1 MKLIPRGQYLQLNT
15 PGIGKDVV
23 FAPNVQEHAK
33 VLMKAANRGYYYPLM
48 AIKQLNALATG
59 LTGKHNVFIPNVID
73 FKANSFHKV
82 VVFVPGIAATVEKRS
97 DKMLVITDLTLSSE
111 YESIAKANKEN
122 PGVYSVSRASGE
134 DINVKYRNNGRIMSK
149 GGRQVVIADTNY
161 KRAIDAAQEAVN
173 RLDTMF
179 SSNAALKKDFDLFY
193 SPLGGKL
200 NGMRN
205 YNPIKVNQ
213 TFGFAGLLAD
223 AIEQSNNKKGIE
235 WTSERGGSVVL
246 TQALMTLAAK
256 CVRFTGQDHIVKMCW
271 ATSSPRPAYDAIMD
285 LDMIPDK
292 NLFNSNSHI
301 RASLGA
307 FKGNLERVRREGD
320 PYNYRDLLK
329 STGNGGMAFNTLA
342 GAGVLVAGTALA
354 GMPTGA
360 IGVAGLVTGAVGGIQ
375 FAYSKF
381 KERNLRR

>member
-111 YESIAKANKEN
+111 YESIAKGNQQK
-122 PGVYSVSRASGE
+122 PGVYSVSRTRGGKIESE
-134 DINVKYRNNGRIMSK
+134 FRNNGRILSK
-149 GGRQVVIADTNY
+149 DDRNVVIANTNY
-161 KRAIDAAQEAVN
+161 KLPADAAEEAVK
-173 RLDTMF
+173 RLNAMF
-179 SSNAALKKDFDLFY
+179 GGDASLKCDFDLFY
-193 SPLGGKL
+193 SPVGGEL

-205 YNPIKVNQ
+205 YNPVKVKQ
-213 TFGFAGLLAD
+213 TYGFAGLLAD
-223 AIEQSNNKKGIE
+223 AMEQSKNKKGVV
-235 WTSERGGSVVL
+235 WASERGGSVVL

-256 CVRFTGQDHIVKMCW
+256 DIRFTDQKHIVKMCW
-271 ATSSPRPAYDAIMD
+271 ATSNPRSTYDTIIK
-285 LDMIPDK
+285 LEMIADK

-301 RASLGA
+301 RASLSA

-329 STGNGGMAFNTLA
+329 STGNGGLAFNTLA
-342 GAGVLVAGTALA
+342 GAGVLVAGTALS

>member
-111 YESIAKANKEN
+111 YESIAKGNLQK
-122 PGVYSVSRASGE
+122 PGVYSVVKKGE
-134 DINVKYRNNGRIMSK
+134 TEIEVKFRNNGRILSK
-149 GGRQVVIADTNY
+149 DGRQVVISSTNY
-161 KRAIDAAQEAVN
+161 ESPRKAAEEALE
-173 RLDTMF
+173 RLDDIF
-179 SSNAALKKDFDLFY
+179 GGNSSLKCDFDLLY
-193 SPLGGKL
+193 SPLGDKL

-205 YNPIKVNQ
+205 YNPAKVNQ
-213 TFGFAGLLAD
+213 TYGFAGLLAD
-223 AIEQSNNKKGIE
+223 TMEQSKNKKDIE

-246 TQALMTLAAK
+246 TQALMALAAK
-256 CVRFTGQDHIVKMCW
+256 DVSFKDQKHIVKMCW
-271 ATSSPRPAYDAIMD
+271 ATSNPRPAYDAIIK
-285 LDMIPDK
+285 LKMIPDK

-301 RASLGA
+301 RASLSA
-307 FKGNLERVRREGD
+307 FKGNLKRVKRKDD

-342 GAGVLVAGTALA
+342 GAGVLVAGTALS
-354 GMPTGA
+354 GMPTGV
-360 IGVAGLVTGAVGGIQ
+360 IGAAGLVTGAVGGIQ

>member
-111 YESIAKANKEN
+111 YESIAKANTRK
-122 PGVYSVSRASGE
+122 PGVYSVSRASNGKISAE
-134 DINVKYRNNGRIMSK
+134 FRNNGRIKSENH
-149 GGRQVVIADTNY
+149 RNVVIANTNY
-161 KRAIDAAQEAVN
+161 DGLDQAAEEAVK
-173 RLDTMF
+173 RLNSMF
-179 SSNAALKKDFDLFY
+179 GGDASLKCDFDLFY
-193 SPLGGKL
+193 SPVGSRL

-205 YNPIKVNQ
+205 YNPVKVNQ
-213 TFGFAGLLAD
+213 TYGFAGLLAD
-223 AIEQSNNKKGIE
+223 AIEQSNNKKGVV
-235 WTSERGGSVVL
+235 WASERGGSVVL
-246 TQALMTLAAK
+246 TQALMTLTTK
-256 CVRFTGQDHIVKMCW
+256 NISFEEQKHIVKMCW
-271 ATSSPRPAYDAIMD
+271 ATSNPRPAYDAIMD
-285 LDMIPDK
+285 LDMIPDR
-292 NLFNSNSHI
+292 NLFNSNSHL
-301 RASLGA
+301 RASISA
-307 FKGNLERVRREGD
+307 FKGNLERVKRKDD

-329 STGNGGMAFNTLA
+329 STGNGGLAFNTLA
-342 GAGVLVAGTALA
+342 GAGVLVAGTALS